1 MSRATDMK
9 RWLRRDGDADY
20 NPNVLKAPCA
30 HTMQA
35 TDGEHITC
43 RDCGKKLRKSALT
56 ASRQEGKPCPD
67 CGSEVTKGECD
78 CTDMAAAS
86 PTEDKP

>member
-43 RDCGKKLRKSALT
+43 RDCGKKLRKDRSKCSARAL
-56 ASRQEGKPCPD
+56 SSDPRP
-67 CGSEVTKGECD
+67 
-78 CTDMAAAS
+78 
-86 PTEDKP
+86 